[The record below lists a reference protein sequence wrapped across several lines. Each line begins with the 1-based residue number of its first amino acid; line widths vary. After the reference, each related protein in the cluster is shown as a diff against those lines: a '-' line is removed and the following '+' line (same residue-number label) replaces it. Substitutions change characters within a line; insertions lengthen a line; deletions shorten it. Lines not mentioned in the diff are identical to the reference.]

1 MADQRITLPD
11 LWQQDALRALRQGD
25 DVVIQAPTGAGKT
38 YVFELLVRGGHHGQ
52 AVYTVPTRALANDK
66 RAEWLAQGWDVGIA
80 TGDVSDNLGAPVVVA
95 TLETQRQRFLEGRH
109 PALLVVDE
117 YQMLADPRRGAAY
130 ETVLAIAPQE
140 TQLLLLS
147 GSVSNPRA
155 VAEWLRGLGRK
166 VTLVEEHRRP
176 IPLEEVSLDALE
188 TREPAGVRGHVAR
201 AVIRAVLADL
211 GPILVF
217 APRRRAAEQIAR
229 DIAAGLPLGNGP
241 TLSPSQRAIAG
252 DDLNRLL
259 RQGVGLHHS
268 GLTFEQRTELI
279 EPWAKAGKLN
289 VVVAT
294 TGLASGINFS
304 LRSVLVTDRRY
315 AADHAA
321 KEIRPDE
328 LLQMFGRAGRRGLDD
343 RGFALWTGDSPR
355 LGEAKP
361 LQLKRAEGLDWPAF
375 LSLMRRDA
383 RPRDAADRLAAALF
397 TREPID
403 LALDRLAE
411 AAPEEAAPIAPGV
424 VRQVDE
430 IMGRNGTWQRER
442 PTRMASLADAL
453 ILVKEAWHPAL
464 TKPDSLRALP
474 YGTPCKLDPVDGVAR
489 YGRTVTLAHF
499 PKEDGVARLTP
510 ADWLL
515 KALRRHEGGQGR
527 TRTWKLELLEKEIL
541 PLLPKL
547 TQGGSAT
554 GGILLGRDCVQVKL
568 DYGRAEVRVWPDAD
582 DQPLIN
588 PPRRSV
594 AKADITLREV
604 LGGGTL
610 PAARAGR
617 LWHKL
622 GLIDAE
628 ARPTERGHVA
638 SLFQHGEGLA
648 VAAALEDLSYD
659 AVAIAWDLAE
669 LRAGERVASAGRNSS
684 RLGACCR
691 LTYKSLTAA
700 GYLREGLPDGFGE
713 GCAETLKAFALHG
726 KVPAADAEGH
736 GPGQGDLER
745 AVLEWRSTLQ
755 LIAHGPGHPSSRWQ
769 ELRVAARDVLGQIGH
784 APEGRR

>member
-1 MADQRITLPD
+1 MSDSRLILPD
-11 LWQQDALRALRQGD
+11 LWQQDALRALRQGE

-38 YVFELLVRGGHHGQ
+38 HVFELLIKGGHRGQ

-66 RAEWLAQGWDVGIA
+66 RAEWLALGWDVGIA

-95 TLETQRQRFLEGRH
+95 TLETQRHRFLEGRH
-109 PALLVVDE
+109 PDLLVVDE
-117 YQMLADPRRGAAY
+117 YQMLADSRRGAAY
-130 ETVLAIAPQE
+130 ETVLAIAPPS

-147 GSVSNPRA
+147 GSVSNPKA
-155 VAEWLRGLGRK
+155 VAEWLRSLGRK
-166 VTLVEEHRRP
+166 VTLIEEHTRP

-188 TREPAGVRGHVAR
+188 TREPTGIKGHIAR

-241 TLSPSQRAIAG
+241 ALSPSQRAMAG

-268 GLTFEQRTELI
+268 GLTFDQRTELI
-279 EPWAKAGKLN
+279 EPWAKAGKLS

-315 AADHAA
+315 SAEHA
-321 KEIRPDE
+321 EREVRPDE

-361 LQLKRAEGLDWPAF
+361 LQLKRSEALDWPAF
-375 LSLMRRDA
+375 LSLMRRADD
-383 RPRDAADRLAAALF
+383 PKAAAAKLAKALF

-411 AAPEEAAPIAPGV
+411 DLPTDIPAAAAGATRHI
-424 VRQVDE
+424 DE
-430 IMGRNGTWQRER
+430 ICGRNGTWQRER
-442 PTRMASLADAL
+442 PTHLVPLSQAL
-453 ILVKEAWHPAL
+453 IYVKDTWHPAL

-474 YGTPCKLDPVDGVAR
+474 YGTPCKLETSEGLR
-489 YGRTVTLAHF
+489 YGRTITLAHF
-499 PKEDGVARLTP
+499 PKEAGASHLTP
-510 ADWLL
+510 AEWLL
-515 KALRRHEGGQGR
+515 KALRRLEGGQVR
-527 TRTWKLELLEKEIL
+527 PRTWKLELLEKEIL

-547 TQGGSAT
+547 TQGGLAH
-554 GGILLGRDCVQVKL
+554 GGIYLGRDSVQVKL
-568 DYGRAEVRVWPDAD
+568 DYSRADVRVWPDAD
-582 DQPLIN
+582 NHPLIN
-588 PPRRSV
+588 PPRRQV
-594 AKADITLREV
+594 EKQDINLREV
-604 LGGGTL
+604 LGGGTMHT
-610 PAARAGR
+610 ARAGR
-617 LWHKL
+617 LWKKL
-622 GLIDAE
+622 GLIDA
-628 ARPTERGHVA
+628 AGHPTERGYIA

-648 VAAALEDLSYD
+648 VAAALEDSAYD
-659 AVAIAWDLAE
+659 GRAIAWDLAE

-691 LTYKSLTAA
+691 LAYKSLTAE
-700 GYLREGLPDGFGE
+700 GYLREGLPAGFGE
-713 GCAETLKAFALHG
+713 GCAEALKGFALHG
-726 KVPAADAEGH
+726 KIPPVNAEGH

-755 LIAHGPGHPSSRWQ
+755 LIAHGPTHPSARWQ
-769 ELRVAARDVLGQIGH
+769 ELRAAAQDVLGRILGPP
-784 APEGRR
+784 ASRR

>member
-11 LWQQDALRALRQGD
+11 LWQQDALRALRQGE

-38 YVFELLVRGGHHGQ
+38 YVFELLVRGGHRGQ

-95 TLETQRQRFLEGRH
+95 TLETQRQRFLDGRH
-109 PALLVVDE
+109 PSLLVVDE
-117 YQMLADPRRGAAY
+117 YQMLADARRGAAY
-130 ETVLAIAPQE
+130 ETVLAIAPKE

-155 VAEWLRGLGRK
+155 VADWLRGQGRK
-166 VTLVEEHRRP
+166 VTLIEEHTRP

-188 TREPAGVRGHVAR
+188 TREPAGVKGHVAR

-229 DIAAGLPLGNGP
+229 DIAAGLPLGGGP
-241 TLSPSQRAIAG
+241 PLSPSQRAIAG

-375 LSLMRRDA
+375 LSRMRRSEN
-383 RPRDAADRLAAALF
+383 PRAAADHLAAALF

-403 LALDRLAE
+403 LALTRLTETAPAE
-411 AAPEEAAPIAPGV
+411 PSAFAPGAL
-424 VRQVDE
+424 RQVDE

-442 PTRMASLADAL
+442 PTRLVPLAEAL
-453 ILVKEAWHPAL
+453 ILVKEAWYPAL
-464 TKPDSLRALP
+464 AKPDSLRALP
-474 YGTPCKLDPVDGVAR
+474 YGTPCKLATADGSIR
-489 YGRTVTLAHF
+489 YGRTITLAHF
-499 PKEDGVARLTP
+499 PKDDGVSRLTP

-515 KALRRHEGGQGR
+515 KALRRHDPSQSKP
-527 TRTWKLELLEKEIL
+527 RTWKLELLEKEIL

-547 TQGGSAT
+547 TQGGLAT
-554 GGILLGRDCVQVKL
+554 GGVFLGRDCVQVKL
-568 DYGRAEVRVWPDAD
+568 DYGRADVRVWPDAD

-588 PPRRSV
+588 PLRRSV
-594 AKADITLREV
+594 AKADINLREV

-617 LWHKL
+617 LWQKL
-622 GLIDAE
+622 GLIDTE

-648 VAAALEDLSYD
+648 VAAALEDLTYD
-659 AVAIAWDLAE
+659 ASAIAWDLAE

-691 LTYKSLTAA
+691 LTYKSLTAD

-726 KVPAADAEGH
+726 KIPATDAEGH

-755 LIAHGPGHPSSRWQ
+755 LIAHGPGHPSARWQ
-769 ELRVAARDVLGQIGH
+769 DLRAAAQEVLGQISGQT
-784 APEGRR
+784 ASRR

>member
-1 MADQRITLPD
+1 MSDSRLILPD
-11 LWQQDALRALRQGD
+11 LWQQDALRALRQGE

-38 YVFELLVRGGHHGQ
+38 HVFELLIKGGHRGQ

-66 RAEWLAQGWDVGIA
+66 RTEWLALGWDVGIA

-95 TLETQRQRFLEGRH
+95 TLETQRHRFLEGRH
-109 PALLVVDE
+109 PDLLVVDE
-117 YQMLADPRRGAAY
+117 YQMLADSRRGAAY
-130 ETVLAIAPQE
+130 ETVLAIAPPS

-147 GSVSNPRA
+147 GSVSNPKA
-155 VAEWLRGLGRK
+155 VAEWLRRLGRK
-166 VTLVEEHRRP
+166 VTLIEEHTRP

-188 TREPAGVRGHVAR
+188 TREPTGIKGHIAR

-217 APRRRAAEQIAR
+217 APRRRAAEQIAH

-241 TLSPSQRAIAG
+241 QLSPSQRTMAG

-268 GLTFEQRTELI
+268 GLTYDQRTELI
-279 EPWAKAGKLN
+279 EPWAKAGKLS

-315 AADHAA
+315 AAEHAQR
-321 KEIRPDE
+321 EVRPDE

-361 LQLKRAEGLDWPAF
+361 LQLKRSEALDWPAF
-375 LSLMRRDA
+375 LSLMRRAEDPKA
-383 RPRDAADRLAAALF
+383 TAAKLAQTLF

-403 LALDRLAE
+403 LALDRLDE
-411 AAPEEAAPIAPGV
+411 ALPTDIPAAAAGATRHI
-424 VRQVDE
+424 DE
-430 IMGRNGTWQRER
+430 ICGRNGTWQRER
-442 PTRMASLADAL
+442 PTHLVPLSQAL
-453 ILVKEAWHPAL
+453 IYVKDTWHPAL

-474 YGTPCKLDPVDGVAR
+474 YGTPCKLETSEGLR
-489 YGRTVTLAHF
+489 YGRTITLAHF
-499 PKEDGVARLTP
+499 PKEAGASHLTP
-510 ADWLL
+510 AEWLL
-515 KALRRHEGGQGR
+515 KSLRRLEGGQVR
-527 TRTWKLELLEKEIL
+527 PRSWKLELLEKEIL

-547 TQGGSAT
+547 TQGGRAH
-554 GGILLGRDCVQVKL
+554 GGLFLGRDSVQVKL
-568 DYGRAEVRVWPDAD
+568 DYSRADVRVWPDAD
-582 DQPLIN
+582 NHPLIN
-588 PPRRSV
+588 PPRRQV
-594 AKADITLREV
+594 EKQDINLREV

-610 PAARAGR
+610 HSARAGR
-617 LWHKL
+617 LWKKL
-622 GLIDAE
+622 GLIDTDG
-628 ARPTERGHVA
+628 RPTERGHIA

-659 AVAIAWDLAE
+659 AHAIAWDLAE

-691 LTYKSLTAA
+691 LAYKSLTAE
-700 GYLREGLPDGFGE
+700 GYLREGLPAGFGE
-713 GCAETLKAFALHG
+713 GCAEALKGFALHG
-726 KVPAADAEGH
+726 KIPSVDAEGH

-755 LIAHGPGHPSSRWQ
+755 LIAHGPSHPSDRWQ
-769 ELRVAARDVLGQIGH
+769 QLRVAAQEVLGRILGPP
-784 APEGRR
+784 ASRR

>member
-1 MADQRITLPD
+1 MSDSRLILPD
-11 LWQQDALRALRQGD
+11 LWQQDALRALRQGE

-38 YVFELLVRGGHHGQ
+38 HVFELLIKGGHRGQ

-66 RAEWLAQGWDVGIA
+66 RAEWLALGWDVGIA

-95 TLETQRQRFLEGRH
+95 TLETQRHRFLEGRH
-109 PALLVVDE
+109 PDLLVVDE
-117 YQMLADPRRGAAY
+117 YQMLADSRRGAAY
-130 ETVLAIAPQE
+130 ETVLAIAPPS

-147 GSVSNPRA
+147 GSVSNPKA
-155 VAEWLRGLGRK
+155 VAEWLRRLGRK
-166 VTLVEEHRRP
+166 VTLIEEYTRP

-188 TREPAGVRGHVAR
+188 TREPTGIKGHIAR

-217 APRRRAAEQIAR
+217 APRRRAAEQIAH

-241 TLSPSQRAIAG
+241 QLSPSQRTMAG

-268 GLTFEQRTELI
+268 GLTFDQRTELI
-279 EPWAKAGKLN
+279 EPWAKAGKLS

-315 AADHAA
+315 AAEHAQR
-321 KEIRPDE
+321 EVRPDE

-361 LQLKRAEGLDWPAF
+361 LQLKRSEALDWPAF
-375 LSLMRRDA
+375 LSLMRRADD
-383 RPRDAADRLAAALF
+383 PKAAAAKLAKALF

-403 LALDRLAE
+403 LALDRLDEDLPTDTPVTPVGATRH
-411 AAPEEAAPIAPGV
+411 I
-424 VRQVDE
+424 DE
-430 IMGRNGTWQRER
+430 ICGRNGTWQRER
-442 PTRMASLADAL
+442 PTHLVPLSQAL
-453 ILVKEAWHPAL
+453 IFVKDTWHPAL

-474 YGTPCKLDPVDGVAR
+474 YGTPCKLETSEGLR
-489 YGRTVTLAHF
+489 YGRTITLAHF
-499 PKEDGVARLTP
+499 PKEAGASQLTP

-515 KALRRHEGGQGR
+515 KSLRRLEGGQVR
-527 TRTWKLELLEKEIL
+527 PRTWKLELLEKEIL

-547 TQGGSAT
+547 TQGGLAH
-554 GGILLGRDCVQVKL
+554 GGIFLGRDSVQVKL
-568 DYGRAEVRVWPDAD
+568 DYSRADVRVWPDAD
-582 DQPLIN
+582 NHPLIN
-588 PPRRSV
+588 PPRRQV
-594 AKADITLREV
+594 EKQDINLREV

-610 PAARAGR
+610 HTARAGR
-617 LWHKL
+617 LWKKL
-622 GLIDAE
+622 GLIDTAG
-628 ARPTERGHVA
+628 RPTERGHVA

-659 AVAIAWDLAE
+659 AHAIAWDLAE

-691 LTYKSLTAA
+691 LAYKSLTAE
-700 GYLREGLPDGFGE
+700 GYLREGLPAGFGE
-713 GCAETLKAFALHG
+713 GCAEALKGFALHG
-726 KVPAADAEGH
+726 KIPAVGADGH

-755 LIAHGPGHPSSRWQ
+755 LIAHGPSHPSDRWQ
-769 ELRVAARDVLGQIGH
+769 QLRVAAQEVLGRIIGK
-784 APEGRR
+784 AAERR

>member
-1 MADQRITLPD
+1 MSDSRLILPD
-11 LWQQDALRALRQGD
+11 LWQQDALRALRQGE

-38 YVFELLVRGGHHGQ
+38 HVFELLIKGGHRGQ

-66 RAEWLAQGWDVGIA
+66 RAEWLALGWDVGIA

-95 TLETQRQRFLEGRH
+95 TLETQRHRFLEGRH
-109 PALLVVDE
+109 PDLLVVDE
-117 YQMLADPRRGAAY
+117 YQMLADSRRGAAY
-130 ETVLAIAPQE
+130 ETVLAIAPPS

-147 GSVSNPRA
+147 GSVSNPKA
-155 VAEWLRGLGRK
+155 VAEWLRRLGRK
-166 VTLVEEHRRP
+166 VTLIEEYTRP

-188 TREPAGVRGHVAR
+188 TREPTGIKGHIAR

-217 APRRRAAEQIAR
+217 APRRRAAEQIAH

-241 TLSPSQRAIAG
+241 QLSPSQRTMAG

-268 GLTFEQRTELI
+268 GLTFDQRTELI
-279 EPWAKAGKLN
+279 EPWAKAGKLS

-315 AADHAA
+315 AAEHAQR
-321 KEIRPDE
+321 EVRPDE

-361 LQLKRAEGLDWPAF
+361 LQLKRSEALDWPAF
-375 LSLMRRDA
+375 LSLMRRADD
-383 RPRDAADRLAAALF
+383 PKAAAAKLAKALF

-403 LALDRLAE
+403 LALDRLDE
-411 AAPEEAAPIAPGV
+411 DLPTDTPVAPVGATRHI
-424 VRQVDE
+424 DE
-430 IMGRNGTWQRER
+430 ICGRNGTWQRER
-442 PTRMASLADAL
+442 PTHLVPLSQAL
-453 ILVKEAWHPAL
+453 IFVKDTWHPAL

-474 YGTPCKLDPVDGVAR
+474 YGTPCKLETSEGLR
-489 YGRTVTLAHF
+489 YGRTITLAHF
-499 PKEDGVARLTP
+499 PKEAGASHLTP

-515 KALRRHEGGQGR
+515 KSLRRLEGGQVR
-527 TRTWKLELLEKEIL
+527 PRTWKLELLEKEIL

-547 TQGGSAT
+547 TQGGLAH
-554 GGILLGRDCVQVKL
+554 GGIFLGRDSVQVKL
-568 DYGRAEVRVWPDAD
+568 DYSRADVRVWPDAD
-582 DQPLIN
+582 NHPLIN
-588 PPRRSV
+588 PPRRQV
-594 AKADITLREV
+594 EKQDINLREV

-610 PAARAGR
+610 HTARAGR
-617 LWHKL
+617 LWKKL
-622 GLIDAE
+622 GLIDTAG
-628 ARPTERGHVA
+628 RPTERGHVA

-659 AVAIAWDLAE
+659 AHAIAWDLAE

-691 LTYKSLTAA
+691 LAYKSLTAE
-700 GYLREGLPDGFGE
+700 GYLREGLPAGFGE
-713 GCAETLKAFALHG
+713 GCAEALKGFALHG
-726 KVPAADAEGH
+726 KIPAVGADGH

-755 LIAHGPGHPSSRWQ
+755 LIAHGPSHPSDRWQ
-769 ELRVAARDVLGQIGH
+769 QLRVAAQEVLGRIIGK
-784 APEGRR
+784 AAERR

>member
-1 MADQRITLPD
+1 MSDSRLILPD
-11 LWQQDALRALRQGD
+11 LWQQDALRALRQGE

-38 YVFELLVRGGHHGQ
+38 HVFELLIKGGHRGQ

-66 RAEWLAQGWDVGIA
+66 RAEWLALGWDVGIA

-95 TLETQRQRFLEGRH
+95 TLETQRHRFLEGRH
-109 PALLVVDE
+109 PDLLVVDE
-117 YQMLADPRRGAAY
+117 YQMLADARRGAAY
-130 ETVLAIAPQE
+130 ETVLAIAPPA

-147 GSVSNPRA
+147 GSVSNPKA

-166 VTLVEEHRRP
+166 VTLVEEHTRP

-188 TREPAGVRGHVAR
+188 TREPAGIKGHVAR

-241 TLSPSQRAIAG
+241 QLSPSQRALAG

-268 GLTFEQRTELI
+268 GLTFDQRTELI
-279 EPWAKAGKLN
+279 EPWAKAGKLS

-315 AADHAA
+315 AAEHA
-321 KEIRPDE
+321 EREVRPDE

-361 LQLKRAEGLDWPAF
+361 LQLKRSDALDWPAF
-375 LSLMRRDA
+375 LSVMRRA
-383 RPRDAADRLAAALF
+383 EEPKTAAAKLAQALF

-403 LALDRLAE
+403 LALDRLDE
-411 AAPEEAAPIAPGV
+411 DLPTDVPAAPAGAT
-424 VRQVDE
+424 RQIHE
-430 IMGRNGTWQRER
+430 ICGRNGTWQRER
-442 PTRMASLADAL
+442 PTHLVPLSQAL
-453 ILVKEAWHPAL
+453 IYVKDTWHPAL

-474 YGTPCKLDPVDGVAR
+474 YGTPCKLETSEGVR
-489 YGRTVTLAHF
+489 YGRTITLAHF
-499 PKEDGVARLTP
+499 PKEAGASHLTP
-510 ADWLL
+510 AEWLL
-515 KALRRHEGGQGR
+515 KALRKLEGGQAR
-527 TRTWKLELLEKEIL
+527 PRTWRLEQLEKEIL

-547 TQGGSAT
+547 TQGGLAH
-554 GGILLGRDCVQVKL
+554 GGIFLGRDSVQVKL
-568 DYGRAEVRVWPDAD
+568 DYSRADVRVWPDAD
-582 DQPLIN
+582 NHPLIN
-588 PPRRSV
+588 PPRRSIE
-594 AKADITLREV
+594 KQDINLREV

-610 PAARAGR
+610 HAARAGR
-617 LWHKL
+617 LWKKL
-622 GLIDAE
+622 GLIDGSG
-628 ARPTERGHVA
+628 RPTERGHIA

-648 VAAALEDLSYD
+648 VAAALEDPAYD
-659 AVAIAWDLAE
+659 ADALAWDLAE

-691 LTYKSLTAA
+691 LAYKSLTAE
-700 GYLREGLPDGFGE
+700 GYLREGLPAGFGE
-713 GCAETLKAFALHG
+713 GCAEALKGFALHG
-726 KVPAADAEGH
+726 KIPPVDADGH

-755 LIAHGPGHPSSRWQ
+755 LIAHGPGHPSPRWQ
-769 ELRVAARDVLGQIGH
+769 QLRAAAQDVLGRIVGT
-784 APEGRR
+784 AAVRR

>member
-1 MADQRITLPD
+1 MSDSRLILPD
-11 LWQQDALRALRQGD
+11 LWQQDALRALRQGE

-38 YVFELLVRGGHHGQ
+38 HVFELLIKGGHRGQ

-66 RAEWLAQGWDVGIA
+66 RAEWQALGWDVGIA

-95 TLETQRQRFLEGRH
+95 TLETQRHRFLEGRH
-109 PALLVVDE
+109 PDLLVIDE
-117 YQMLADPRRGAAY
+117 YQMLADSRRGAAY
-130 ETVLAIAPQE
+130 ETVLAIAPPS

-147 GSVSNPRA
+147 GSVSNPKA
-155 VAEWLRGLGRK
+155 IAEWLRSLGRK
-166 VTLVEEHRRP
+166 VTLIEEHTRP

-188 TREPAGVRGHVAR
+188 TREPTGIKGHIAR
-201 AVIRAVLADL
+201 AVIRAVMADL

-241 TLSPSQRAIAG
+241 QLSPSQRTMAG

-268 GLTFEQRTELI
+268 GLTFNQRTELI
-279 EPWAKAGKLN
+279 EPWAKAGKLS

-315 AADHAA
+315 AAEHA
-321 KEIRPDE
+321 EREVRPDE

-361 LQLKRAEGLDWPAF
+361 LQLKRSDALDWPAF
-375 LSLMRRDA
+375 LSLMRRAED
-383 RPRDAADRLAAALF
+383 PKTAAGNLAKALF

-403 LALDRLAE
+403 LALDRLDEDLPTDVPATL
-411 AAPEEAAPIAPGV
+411 AGTT
-424 VRQVDE
+424 RQIHE
-430 IMGRNGTWQRER
+430 ICGRNGTWQRER
-442 PTRMASLADAL
+442 PTHLVPLSQAL
-453 ILVKEAWHPAL
+453 IYVKDTWHPAL

-474 YGTPCKLDPVDGVAR
+474 YGTPCKLETTEGLR
-489 YGRTVTLAHF
+489 YGRTITLAHF
-499 PKEDGVARLTP
+499 PKEAGASHLTP

-515 KALRRHEGGQGR
+515 KALRRLEGGQAR
-527 TRTWKLELLEKEIL
+527 PRTWKLELLEKEIL

-547 TQGGSAT
+547 THGGLAH
-554 GGILLGRDCVQVKL
+554 GGLFLGRDSVQVKL
-568 DYGRAEVRVWPDAD
+568 DYCRASVRVWPDAD
-582 DQPLIN
+582 NHPLIN

-594 AKADITLREV
+594 EKQDINLREV

-610 PAARAGR
+610 HTARAGR
-617 LWHKL
+617 LWKKL
-622 GLIDAE
+622 GLIDNSG
-628 ARPTERGHVA
+628 RPTERGHIA

-659 AVAIAWDLAE
+659 AHAIAWDLAE

-691 LTYKSLTAA
+691 LAYKSLTAD
-700 GYLREGLPDGFGE
+700 GYLREGLPAGFGE
-713 GCAETLKAFALHG
+713 GCAEALKGFALHG
-726 KVPAADAEGH
+726 KVPPVDAEGH

-755 LIAHGPGHPSSRWQ
+755 LIAHGPSHPSLRWQ
-769 ELRVAARDVLGQIGH
+769 QLRTAAHEVLGRILGPPAAR
-784 APEGRR
+784 R

>member
-1 MADQRITLPD
+1 MADARLTLPD
-11 LWQQDALRALRQGD
+11 LWQQDALRALRQGE
-25 DVVIQAPTGAGKT
+25 DVIIQAPTGAGKT
-38 YVFELLVRGGHHGQ
+38 YVFELLIRGGHRGQ

-66 RAEWLAQGWDVGIA
+66 RAEWLALGWDVGFA
-80 TGDVSDNLGAPVVVA
+80 TGDVSANLGAPVIVA
-95 TLETQRQRFLEGRH
+95 TLETQRHRFLEGRH
-109 PALLVVDE
+109 PDLLVVDE
-117 YQMLADPRRGAAY
+117 YQMLADARRGAAY
-130 ETVLAIAPQE
+130 ETVLAIAPPT

-147 GSVSNPRA
+147 GSVSNPKA
-155 VAEWLRGLGRK
+155 VAEWLRSRGRK
-166 VTLVEEHRRP
+166 VTLIEEHTRP
-176 IPLEEVSLDALE
+176 IPLEEISLDALE
-188 TREPAGVRGHVAR
+188 TREPTGIKGHVAR

-241 TLSPSQRAIAG
+241 QLSPSQRSLAG

-279 EPWAKAGKLN
+279 EPWAKAGKLS

-315 AADHAA
+315 AADHAER
-321 KEIRPDE
+321 EIRPDE

-361 LQLKRAEGLDWPAF
+361 LQLKRSEALDWPAF
-375 LSLMRRDA
+375 LSVMRRAED
-383 RPRDAADRLAAALF
+383 PKSAAQSLAQSLF

-403 LALDRLAE
+403 LALDRL
-411 AAPEEAAPIAPGV
+411 EEDLPTDLPATVAGETRRI
-424 VRQVDE
+424 DE
-430 IMGRNGTWQRER
+430 ILGRNGTWQRER
-442 PTRMASLADAL
+442 PTHLVPLSQAL
-453 ILVKEAWHPAL
+453 IYVKETWHPAL

-474 YGTPCKLDPVDGVAR
+474 YGTPCKLETSEGLR
-489 YGRTVTLAHF
+489 YGRTITLAHF
-499 PKEDGVARLTP
+499 PKETGAAQLTP

-515 KALRRHEGGQGR
+515 KALRKQDNGR
-527 TRTWKLELLEKEIL
+527 SRPRTWKLELLEKEIL
-541 PLLPKL
+541 PLLPVL
-547 TQGGSAT
+547 TQGGVAH
-554 GGILLGRDCVQVKL
+554 GGLFLGRDSVQVKL
-568 DYGRAEVRVWPDAD
+568 DYSRASVRVWPDAD
-582 DQPLIN
+582 NHPLIN

-594 AKADITLREV
+594 AKQDINLREV
-604 LGGGTL
+604 LGGGTMHT
-610 PAARAGR
+610 ARAGR
-617 LWHKL
+617 LWKKL
-622 GLIDAE
+622 GLIDA
-628 ARPTERGHVA
+628 AGRPTDRGHIA

-648 VAAALEDLSYD
+648 VAAALEDPTYD
-659 AVAIAWDLAE
+659 AHALAWDLAE

-691 LTYKSLTAA
+691 LTYKSLTAE
-700 GYLREGLPDGFGE
+700 GYLREGLPAGFGE
-713 GCAETLKAFALHG
+713 GCAEALKGFALHG
-726 KVPAADAEGH
+726 KIPPVDADGQ

-755 LIAHGPGHPSSRWQ
+755 LIAHGPAHPSLRWQ
-769 ELRVAARDVLGQIGH
+769 QLRAAAQDVLGRIIGQT
-784 APEGRR
+784 PTLR

>member
-1 MADQRITLPD
+1 MADLRITLPD
-11 LWQQDALRALRQGD
+11 LWQQDALRALRQGE

-38 YVFELLVRGGHHGQ
+38 FVFELLIRGGHRGQ

-80 TGDVSDNLGAPVVVA
+80 TGDVSENLDAPVVVA

-109 PALLVVDE
+109 PSLLVVDE
-117 YQMLADPRRGAAY
+117 YQMLADTRRGASY
-130 ETVLAIAPQE
+130 ETVLALAPPE

-147 GSVSNPRA
+147 GSVSNPQA
-155 VAEWLRGLGRK
+155 VAEWLRGLGRR
-166 VTLVEEHRRP
+166 VSLIQEHTRP

-188 TREPAGVRGHVAR
+188 TREPAGVKGHVAR

-241 TLSPSQRAIAG
+241 QLTPSQRAIAG

-268 GLTFEQRTELI
+268 GLTFEQRTGLI
-279 EPWAKAGKLN
+279 EPWAKAGKLS

-321 KEIRPDE
+321 REIRPDE

-361 LQLKRAEGLDWPAF
+361 LQLRRAEGLDWPAF
-375 LSLMRRDA
+375 LSVMRRAED
-383 RPRDAADRLAAALF
+383 PRAAADRLTKALF

-403 LALDRLAE
+403 LALDRLDDDVAPSD
-411 AAPEEAAPIAPGV
+411 APEPATGAT
-424 VRQVDE
+424 RQIHE
-430 IMGRNGTWQRER
+430 ILGRNGTWQRER
-442 PTRMASLADAL
+442 PTHMVPLSQAL
-453 ILVKEAWHPAL
+453 IYVKEAWYPAL
-464 TKPDSLRALP
+464 SKPDSLRALP
-474 YGTPCKLDPVDGVAR
+474 YGTPCKLGTGEEVR
-489 YGRTVTLAHF
+489 YGRAITLAHF
-499 PKEDGVARLTP
+499 PKETGAAQLTP
-510 ADWLL
+510 AEWLL
-515 KALRRHEGGQGR
+515 KALRRLENGR
-527 TRTWKLELLEKEIL
+527 SRPRTWKLELLEKEIL
-541 PLLPKL
+541 PLLPRL
-547 TQGGSAT
+547 TQGGVPV
-554 GGILLGRDCVQVKL
+554 GGLFLGRDSVQVKL
-568 DYGRAEVRVWPDAD
+568 DYSLADVRVWPDAD
-582 DQPLIN
+582 NHPLIN

-594 AKADITLREV
+594 AKQDINLREV

-610 PAARAGR
+610 RTARAGR
-617 LWHKL
+617 LWKKL
-622 GLIDAE
+622 GLIDA
-628 ARPTERGHVA
+628 AGRPTERGAVA

-648 VAAALEDLSYD
+648 VAAALEDQAYD
-659 AVAIAWDLAE
+659 AHALAWDLAE

-691 LTYKSLTAA
+691 LTYKSLTAE
-700 GYLREGLPDGFGE
+700 GYLREGLPAGFGE

-726 KVPAADAEGH
+726 KVPTADTEGH
-736 GPGQGDLER
+736 GPGPGDLER

-755 LIAHGPGHPSSRWQ
+755 LIAHGPARPSQRWQ
-769 ELRVAARDVLGQIGH
+769 QLRAAAEDVLGRIVGPTP
-784 APEGRR
+784 ATR

>member
-1 MADQRITLPD
+1 MSDSRLILPD
-11 LWQQDALRALRQGD
+11 LWQQDALRALRQGE

-38 YVFELLVRGGHHGQ
+38 HVFELLIKGGHRGQ

-66 RAEWLAQGWDVGIA
+66 RAEWLALGWDVGIA

-95 TLETQRQRFLEGRH
+95 TLETQRHRFLEGRH
-109 PALLVVDE
+109 PDLLVVDE
-117 YQMLADPRRGAAY
+117 YQMLADSRRGAAY
-130 ETVLAIAPQE
+130 ETVLAIAPPS

-147 GSVSNPRA
+147 GSVSNPKA
-155 VAEWLRGLGRK
+155 VAEWLRRLGRK
-166 VTLVEEHRRP
+166 VTLIEEYTRP

-188 TREPAGVRGHVAR
+188 TREPTGIKGHIAR

-217 APRRRAAEQIAR
+217 APRRRAAEQIAH

-241 TLSPSQRAIAG
+241 QLSPSQRTMAG

-268 GLTFEQRTELI
+268 GLTYDQRTELI
-279 EPWAKAGKLN
+279 EPWAKAGKLS

-315 AADHAA
+315 AAEHAQR
-321 KEIRPDE
+321 EVRPDE

-361 LQLKRAEGLDWPAF
+361 LQLKRSEALDWPAF
-375 LSLMRRDA
+375 LSLMRRAED
-383 RPRDAADRLAAALF
+383 PKAAAAKLAQALF

-411 AAPEEAAPIAPGV
+411 ALPTDIPAAAAGATRHI
-424 VRQVDE
+424 DE
-430 IMGRNGTWQRER
+430 ICGRNGTWQRER
-442 PTRMASLADAL
+442 PTHLVPLSQAL
-453 ILVKEAWHPAL
+453 IYVKDTWHPAL

-474 YGTPCKLDPVDGVAR
+474 YGTPCKLETSEGLR
-489 YGRTVTLAHF
+489 YGRTITLAHF
-499 PKEDGVARLTP
+499 PKEAGASHLTP
-510 ADWLL
+510 AEWLL
-515 KALRRHEGGQGR
+515 KALRRLEGGQVR
-527 TRTWKLELLEKEIL
+527 PRSWKLELLEKEIL

-547 TQGGSAT
+547 TQGGLAH
-554 GGILLGRDCVQVKL
+554 GGLFLGRDSVQVKL
-568 DYGRAEVRVWPDAD
+568 DYSRADVRVWPDAD
-582 DQPLIN
+582 NHPLIN
-588 PPRRSV
+588 PPRRQV
-594 AKADITLREV
+594 EKQDINLREV

-610 PAARAGR
+610 HTARAGR
-617 LWHKL
+617 LWKKL
-622 GLIDAE
+622 GLIDA
-628 ARPTERGHVA
+628 AGRPTERGHVA

-659 AVAIAWDLAE
+659 AHAIAWDLAE

-691 LTYKSLTAA
+691 LAYKSLTAE
-700 GYLREGLPDGFGE
+700 GYLREGLPAGFGE
-713 GCAETLKAFALHG
+713 GCAEALKGFALHG
-726 KVPAADAEGH
+726 KIPPVDAEGH

-755 LIAHGPGHPSSRWQ
+755 LIAHGPSHPSDRWQ
-769 ELRVAARDVLGQIGH
+769 QLRVAAQEVLGRVIGK
-784 APEGRR
+784 AAERR

>member
-1 MADQRITLPD
+1 MSDSRLILPD
-11 LWQQDALRALRQGD
+11 LWQQDALRALRQGE

-38 YVFELLVRGGHHGQ
+38 HVFELLIKGGHRGQ

-66 RAEWLAQGWDVGIA
+66 RAEWLALGWDVGIA

-95 TLETQRQRFLEGRH
+95 TLETQRHRFLEGRH
-109 PALLVVDE
+109 PDLLVVDE
-117 YQMLADPRRGAAY
+117 YQMLADSRRGAAY
-130 ETVLAIAPQE
+130 ETVLAIAPPS

-147 GSVSNPRA
+147 GSVSNPKA
-155 VAEWLRGLGRK
+155 VAEWLRSLGRK
-166 VTLVEEHRRP
+166 VTLIEEYTRP

-188 TREPAGVRGHVAR
+188 TREPTGIKGHIAR

-241 TLSPSQRAIAG
+241 QLSPSQRTMAG

-268 GLTFEQRTELI
+268 GLTFDQRTELI
-279 EPWAKAGKLN
+279 EPWAKAGKLS

-315 AADHAA
+315 AAEHAQR
-321 KEIRPDE
+321 EVRPDE

-361 LQLKRAEGLDWPAF
+361 LQLKRSEALDWPAF
-375 LSLMRRDA
+375 LSLMRRAED
-383 RPRDAADRLAAALF
+383 PKVAAAKLAKALF

-403 LALDRLAE
+403 LALDRLDE
-411 AAPEEAAPIAPGV
+411 DLPTDIPVAPAGATRHI
-424 VRQVDE
+424 DE
-430 IMGRNGTWQRER
+430 ICGRNGTWQRER
-442 PTRMASLADAL
+442 PTHLVPLSQAL
-453 ILVKEAWHPAL
+453 IYVKDTWHPAL

-474 YGTPCKLDPVDGVAR
+474 YGTPCKLETSEGLR
-489 YGRTVTLAHF
+489 YGRTITLAHF
-499 PKEDGVARLTP
+499 PKEAGASHLTP

-515 KALRRHEGGQGR
+515 KSLRRLEGGQVR
-527 TRTWKLELLEKEIL
+527 PRTWKLELLEKEIL

-547 TQGGSAT
+547 TQGGLAH
-554 GGILLGRDCVQVKL
+554 GGIFLGRDSVQVKL
-568 DYGRAEVRVWPDAD
+568 DYSRADVRVWPDAD
-582 DQPLIN
+582 NHPLIN
-588 PPRRSV
+588 PPRRQV
-594 AKADITLREV
+594 EKQDINLREV

-610 PAARAGR
+610 HTARAGR
-617 LWHKL
+617 LWKKL
-622 GLIDAE
+622 GLIDVAGH
-628 ARPTERGHVA
+628 PTERGHIA

-648 VAAALEDLSYD
+648 VAAALEDLTYD
-659 AVAIAWDLAE
+659 AHAIAWDLAE

-691 LTYKSLTAA
+691 LAYKSLTAE
-700 GYLREGLPDGFGE
+700 GYLREGLPAGFGE
-713 GCAETLKAFALHG
+713 GCAEALKGFALHG
-726 KVPAADAEGH
+726 KIPPVGADGH

-755 LIAHGPGHPSSRWQ
+755 LIAHGPAHPSERWQ
-769 ELRVAARDVLGQIGH
+769 QLRVAAQEVLGRILGPP
-784 APEGRR
+784 ASRR

>member
-1 MADQRITLPD
+1 MSDSRLILPD
-11 LWQQDALRALRQGD
+11 LWQQDALRALRQGE

-38 YVFELLVRGGHHGQ
+38 HVFELLIKGGHRGQ

-66 RAEWLAQGWDVGIA
+66 RAEWLALGWDVGIA

-95 TLETQRQRFLEGRH
+95 TLETQRHRFLEGRH
-109 PALLVVDE
+109 PDLLVVDE
-117 YQMLADPRRGAAY
+117 YQMLADTRRGAAY
-130 ETVLAIAPQE
+130 ETVLAIAPPS

-147 GSVSNPRA
+147 GSVSNPKA
-155 VAEWLRGLGRK
+155 VAEWLRRLGRK
-166 VTLVEEHRRP
+166 VTLIEEHTRP

-188 TREPAGVRGHVAR
+188 TREPAGIKGHIAR

-241 TLSPSQRAIAG
+241 QLSPSQRAMAG

-268 GLTFEQRTELI
+268 GLTFDQRTELI
-279 EPWAKAGKLN
+279 EPWAKAGKLS

-315 AADHAA
+315 AAEHA
-321 KEIRPDE
+321 EREVRPDE

-361 LQLKRAEGLDWPAF
+361 LQLKRSDALDWPAF
-375 LSLMRRDA
+375 LSLMRRAEDPKA
-383 RPRDAADRLAAALF
+383 VAAQLAQALF

-411 AAPEEAAPIAPGV
+411 DLPTDIPFVAAGATRHI
-424 VRQVDE
+424 DE
-430 IMGRNGTWQRER
+430 ICGRNGTWQRER
-442 PTRMASLADAL
+442 PTHLVPLSQAL
-453 ILVKEAWHPAL
+453 IYVKDTWHPAL

-474 YGTPCKLDPVDGVAR
+474 YGTPCKLETSEGLR
-489 YGRTVTLAHF
+489 YGRTITLAHF
-499 PKEDGVARLTP
+499 PKEAGASHLTP
-510 ADWLL
+510 AEWLL
-515 KALRRHEGGQGR
+515 KVLRRLEGGQVR
-527 TRTWKLELLEKEIL
+527 PRTWKLELLEKEIL

-547 TQGGSAT
+547 TQGGLAH
-554 GGILLGRDCVQVKL
+554 GGLFLGRDSVQVKL
-568 DYGRAEVRVWPDAD
+568 DYSRADVRVWPDAD
-582 DQPLIN
+582 NHPLIN
-588 PPRRSV
+588 PPRRQV
-594 AKADITLREV
+594 EKQDINLREV

-610 PAARAGR
+610 HTARAGR
-617 LWHKL
+617 LWKKL
-622 GLIDAE
+622 GLIDTAG
-628 ARPTERGHVA
+628 RPTERGHIA

-648 VAAALEDLSYD
+648 VAAALEDQTYD
-659 AVAIAWDLAE
+659 AHAIAWDLAE

-691 LTYKSLTAA
+691 LAYKSLTAE
-700 GYLREGLPDGFGE
+700 GYLREGLPAGFGE
-713 GCAETLKAFALHG
+713 GCAEALKGFALHG
-726 KVPAADAEGH
+726 KIPPVDAEGH

-755 LIAHGPGHPSSRWQ
+755 LIAHGPAHPSLRWQ
-769 ELRVAARDVLGQIGH
+769 QLRAASQDVLGRILGPS
-784 APEGRR
+784 ASRR